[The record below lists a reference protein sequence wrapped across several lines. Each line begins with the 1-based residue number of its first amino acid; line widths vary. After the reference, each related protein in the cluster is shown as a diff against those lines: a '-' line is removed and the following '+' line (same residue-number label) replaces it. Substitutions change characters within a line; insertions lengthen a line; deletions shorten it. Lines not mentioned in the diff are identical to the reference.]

1 MTTAP
6 SMPSPM
12 NLLSKIDTFFW
23 HSRCMQ
29 HSLWC
34 NVYGSSVFLQRCM
47 YVLKIQYIASI
58 MVFLMYRYLLSQSL
72 LATEIAKLMFKVG
85 GFFLLSNVRE
95 CRTAM

>member
-1 MTTAP
+1 
-6 SMPSPM
+6 
-12 NLLSKIDTFFW
+12 
-23 HSRCMQ
+23 MQ

-34 NVYGSSVFLQRCM
+34 NVYGTSVFPPFLQRCM